1 MGCGASSEAPACPA
15 QALRAPAAG
24 SDSAGADDAAG
35 SEAAASGGETRPAEA
50 AAATASSVDPTVM
63 THYLQ
68 RLGLGEAAAARC
80 AHKCI
85 VASISSQAAFESLE
99 TSDIAALG
107 FTAAEV
113 ETVTRELN
121 QRSAE
126 EQLMVERALAESMQE
141 LVSGQDAQLLDED
154 AQLAMALS
162 LSVAAANAPVAGD
175 GSQQTAG
182 KRKIRHE

>member
-1 MGCGASSEAPACPA
+1 
-15 QALRAPAAG
+15 
-24 SDSAGADDAAG
+24 
-35 SEAAASGGETRPAEA
+35 
-50 AAATASSVDPTVM
+50 M

-175 GSQQTAG
+175 GS
-182 KRKIRHE
+182 